1 MQEIAI
7 TTPDIA
13 LDAFLKY
20 VGAAPTGGL
29 AKRLVQG
36 GAVSVNGAPEPRRSR
51 RLRPGD
57 VVAVAGKGE
66 FRVTAGQ

>member
-1 MQEIAI
+1 MENIAI

-20 VGAAPTGGL
+20 VGAAPTGGS

-36 GAVSVNGAPEPRRSR
+36 GAVKVNGSSEPRRSR

-57 VVAVAGKGE
+57 IVAVAGKGE
-66 FRVTAGQ
+66 FRVTAGR